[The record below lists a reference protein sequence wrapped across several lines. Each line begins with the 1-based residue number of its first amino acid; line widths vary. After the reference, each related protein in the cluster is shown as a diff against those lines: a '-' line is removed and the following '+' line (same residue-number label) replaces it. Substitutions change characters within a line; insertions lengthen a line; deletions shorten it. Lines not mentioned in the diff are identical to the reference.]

1 MTPSATPPALLVTL
15 LAAATFLVR
24 TAALMLGPLL
34 VALASA
40 FHTSV
45 AAAGQLAAAIN
56 LSWAITALFV
66 GPVSDTYGRRRVGL
80 TGLLLMGGGI
90 LGSITAGDY
99 WALLACRLLTGVG
112 AAMIPPNSMAIIA
125 DHFSP
130 LERGRP
136 ISIVISASFLGP
148 VVAIPFVALLAD
160 LGGWRTPFGVVGG
173 CCLILWA
180 FHWRWLPGERPATGQ
195 AVAFLAR
202 FAALSRRAGI
212 WHVLAAN
219 ALYQTAAFALFTYLA
234 AFLIHSYGMRERDT
248 ALPLAVALLGAML
261 GSLLGG
267 TVAGRTWRI
276 GGVALSL
283 LVGGIFAGVVFGVTV
298 SPWPTVILAAV
309 GAGLLTVFEPV
320 TWALMAELAGESR
333 ATANGMLATS
343 NQLGAT
349 IGASVGG
356 LVLALGGFSVVGLL
370 CLGAAIIAA
379 LVIGAK
385 ARGIGAIRARAAEA

>member
-1 MTPSATPPALLVTL
+1 MTPSPVSPALLVTL
-15 LAAATFLVR
+15 LAAATFLAR

-34 VALASA
+34 VALAAA
-40 FHTSV
+40 FNTSV

-80 TGLLLMGGGI
+80 TGLLVMGGAI
-90 LGSITAGDY
+90 LGSIAAWDY
-99 WALLACRLLTGVG
+99 WALLACRLLTGIG

-130 LERGRP
+130 AERGRP
-136 ISIVISASFLGP
+136 ISILISASFLGP
-148 VVAIPFVALLAD
+148 VLAIPLVALLAD
-160 LGGWRTPFGVVGG
+160 LGGWRVPFGVVGSF
-173 CCLILWA
+173 CLILGA
-180 FHWRWLPGERPATGQ
+180 FHWRWLPRQRHVAGQ

-219 ALYQTAAFALFTYLA
+219 AFYQTAAFALFTYLA
-234 AFLIHSYGMRERDT
+234 AFLIRTYGLRERAT

-276 GGVALSL
+276 GAVALTL
-283 LVGGIFAGVVFGVTV
+283 LVGGIFAWMVFGVAAA
-298 SPWPTVILAAV
+298 PWPTVLLAAV
-309 GAGLLTVFEPV
+309 GALLLTVFEPV

-333 ATANGMLATS
+333 ATANGMLAAS

-349 IGASVGG
+349 AGASVGG
-356 LVLALGGFSVVGLL
+356 LVLALGGFSLVGLL
-370 CLGAAIIAA
+370 CLGASIIAA

-385 ARGIGAIRARAAEA
+385 VRGIGAIHAQAAGA